1 MAKRYARLVGDVGR
15 VLSDPAGTRVEREG
29 LWDWNLVTNRVHF
42 SPRWISLVGCDEH
55 EIGHVPDSWLNR
67 IHPEDRD
74 RVTRELETLRH
85 DEQRSELDV
94 PHRLRHKNGTYRWMS
109 CRALVERN
117 QAGQAIRLTGRHAD
131 VTAEEV
137 TDPVTGLPNH
147 KLLVDRLTLA
157 LDRAHRQPAFQF
169 GLLLIDLGQSPDG
182 EAAPP
187 DDVHLLTAAARRL
200 ETCLRAPDTDFGIPH
215 NDLVARWDGDRFAVL
230 LEGLRDVGHAKVI
243 GDRLLAELLA
253 PFSQGGDQVFVVA
266 SIGIAVSGTAYH
278 SAEDVIRD
286 ADTARHRARMLGGSK
301 CEIFDTAI
309 LKSEES
315 QAGLDVA
322 LKAALDRGEFRLV
335 YQPIMSLASNQ
346 IVGFEA
352 LVRWQHPVRGRVSP
366 QEFIPLAE
374 KTGFIVPLGRWIVR
388 EACTQLKRWQGTPSV
403 DCWVS
408 VNLSAEQLKL
418 PTLVDDISEAL
429 NDSDLEARCL
439 TLEITESMAMENPIA
454 VKTLL
459 MRLRALGVRISI
471 DDFGT
476 GYSSLAHL
484 RQFPV
489 DTLKVDR
496 SFIRGIE
503 TDTDTS
509 TIVGALIAMA
519 QQLGLHVV
527 VEGVESDG
535 QLALLRSLQCDAVQG
550 YLFANPLDADGVAT
564 VLAKGLTVETGP
576 TAGEAMRTSR
586 GSRSRLLKNLSAP
599 AQWAVAAAIVLMMAG
614 ATWASRLPKPESSL
628 PALPPAP
635 VLALRGTNT
644 AAKEA
649 VPQADPLPE
658 AASLRVVHLHQ
669 FGGCTGRIMVGREG
683 LKFTPE
689 KHAKD
694 AFALPYGEFVHSIAG
709 DTLTVRSASKTY
721 RFKTAAV
728 SKNDKGS
735 QLRNF
740 ATNITRLRPA
750 TAF

>member
-1 MAKRYARLVGDVGR
+1 MAQRY
-15 VLSDPAGTRVEREG
+15 AGTRLEREG
-29 LWDWNLVTNRVHF
+29 LWDWNLVNNRVHF

-55 EIGHVPDSWLNR
+55 EIGHTPDNWLNR

-74 RVTRELETLRH
+74 RVIRELETLRN

-117 QAGQAIRLTGRHAD
+117 QSGHAIRLTGRHAD

-182 EAAPP
+182 QAPAPP

-200 ETCLRAPDTDFGIPH
+200 ETCLRAPDSDFGIPH
-215 NDLVARWDGDRFAVL
+215 SDLVARWHGDRFAVL

-253 PFSQGGDQVFVVA
+253 PFSQGGDQVFVAA

-309 LKSEES
+309 LRSEES
-315 QAGLDVA
+315 QAGLDIA
-322 LKAALDRGEFRLV
+322 LKAALERGEFRLV

-352 LVRWQHPVRGRVSP
+352 LVRWQHPVRGLVSP

-388 EACTQLKRWQGTPSV
+388 EACKQLKSWQGTLSA

-418 PTLVDDISEAL
+418 PSLVDDIGEAL
-429 NDSDLEARCL
+429 NDSDLEAGRL

-454 VKTLL
+454 IKTLL

-503 TDTDTS
+503 TDEDTS
-509 TIVGALIAMA
+509 TIVGALIVMA

-564 VLAKGLTVETGP
+564 MLAKGLTVDSVMETGEP
-576 TAGEAMRTSR
+576 ARA
-586 GSRSRLLKNLSAP
+586 SRLSGLVKGLSGP
-599 AQWAVAAAIVLMMAG
+599 AQWAGAAVVVLMMAG
-614 ATWASRLPKPESSL
+614 ATWASRLPKTAPA
-628 PALPPAP
+628 PAALPPAP
-635 VLALRGTNT
+635 ALALPADKSI

-649 VPQADPLPE
+649 APPADPLPE
-658 AASLRVVHLHQ
+658 AVSLKVIHLHQ
-669 FGGCTGRIMVGREG
+669 FGSCAGRIMVGREG

-694 AFALPYGEFVHSIAG
+694 AFALHHGEFVHAIAG

-721 RFKTAAV
+721 RFKAATAG
-728 SKNDKGS
+728 KNDKGS

-740 ATNITRLRPA
+740 ATNITRLKPT